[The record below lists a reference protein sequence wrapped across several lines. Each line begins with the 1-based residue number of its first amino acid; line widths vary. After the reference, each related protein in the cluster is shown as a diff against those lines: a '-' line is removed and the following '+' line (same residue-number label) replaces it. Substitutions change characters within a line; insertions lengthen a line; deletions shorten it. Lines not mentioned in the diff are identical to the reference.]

1 VSRTV
6 WPGAPFPLGPSWDGS
21 GTNFSLFSENAQ
33 RVELCL
39 FDDQDREERIDVRQ
53 QTAHNWHV
61 YLPGVG
67 PGQRYGY
74 RVDGPWEPEQGHR
87 FNPAK
92 LLIDPYAK
100 SIDGPIGF
108 GKARLLA
115 YVPGQE
121 DVRDDEDSAPAIPRS
136 VVIDDAFDW
145 EGDVRLDRPW
155 PETVIYELHVK
166 GFTKRLPGV
175 REDLRGTYAGLASDA
190 AIAYLSD
197 LGITAVELL
206 PVHHIADEDF
216 LVARGLS
223 NYWGYSTIGFFAPHS
238 GYAAT
243 GSRGEQVREFKGMV
257 KALHRAGIEV
267 ILDVVYNHTA
277 EGSHLGPTLSFK
289 GVDNAAYYRL
299 MPDDRRHYMY
309 FTGTGNSLNPVNPSV
324 LRLVMDSLRYF
335 VMECHVDGF
344 RFDLASALARE
355 LYDVDQLSAFFD
367 IIHQDPVLS
376 QVKLIAEPW
385 DVGPGGYQVGNFPIL
400 WSEWNG
406 MYRDTMRDFW
416 RGHTAV
422 AEFARRFT
430 GSSDLYQSDGR
441 HPSASIN
448 FVTCH
453 DGFTLRDLVSYDRKH
468 NEANLEDNRDGSDD
482 NRSWNCGVEGETD
495 DPDVN
500 ELRDRQ
506 TRNILATLLLSQGT
520 PMLLAGDELRRT
532 QRGNNNAYC
541 QDNELSWLDWDVDER
556 GQALLEFTKRL
567 LRLRGE
573 HPVFRRSAF
582 LTGEARQGSGAP
594 DVWWFRPDGRRVHA
608 RRVPER
614 LGDPDADLRRRAGR
628 RRLLHRPLQRVARSR
643 HVRAA
648 AHALRPPLGA
658 RALHGRARAAAERL
672 DPFRAGAGA
681 ASRSRAQGAAAGR
694 LTQLSVRGGCFR
706 TRRQTW
712 TTSGSNCV
720 PPALTRRR
728 KASSTGSASR

>member
-1 VSRTV
+1 V
-6 WPGAPFPLGPSWDGS
+6 PFPLGPTWDGS
-21 GTNFSLFSENAQ
+21 GTNFSLFSENAE

-39 FDDQDREERIDVRQ
+39 FDESDREERVVFANH
-53 QTAHNWHV
+53 TAHNWHA

-74 RVDGPWEPEQGHR
+74 RVHGPWEPKAGHR

-100 SIDGPIGF
+100 AIEGPIRYGR
-108 GKARLLA
+108 ARVLA
-115 YVPGQE
+115 YSSAGE
-121 DVRDDEDSAPAIPRS
+121 DVRDEEDSAPAIPHC
-136 VVIDDAFDW
+136 VVIDEAFDW
-145 EGDVRLDRPW
+145 EGDAPLARPW
-155 PETVIYELHVK
+155 AETVIYELHVK
-166 GFTKRLPGV
+166 GFTERLPGV
-175 REDLRGTYAGLASDA
+175 REDLRGTYAGLASEA
-190 AIAYLSD
+190 AIAHLQE
-197 LGITAVELL
+197 LGVTAVELL
-206 PVHHIADEDF
+206 PVHHIADEQF
-216 LVARGLS
+216 LVEKGLS
-223 NYWGYSTIGFFAPHS
+223 NYWGYSTIGFLAPHAA
-238 GYAAT
+238 YAAT
-243 GSRGEQVREFKGMV
+243 GTRGEQVREFKGMV

-277 EGSHLGPTLSFK
+277 EGNHLGPTLAFK

-299 MPDDRRHYMY
+299 MPDDPRHYMD

-324 LRLVMDSLRYF
+324 LRLIMDSLRYF
-335 VMECHVDGF
+335 ATECHVDGF

-355 LYDVDQLSAFFD
+355 LYDVDKLSAFFD
-367 IIHQDPVLS
+367 VIHQDPVLS

-430 GSSDLYQSDGR
+430 GSSDLYQDDGR

-453 DGFTLRDLVSYDRKH
+453 DGFTLRDLVSYSRKH

-495 DPDVN
+495 DSEIN
-500 ELRDRQ
+500 TLRDRQ
-506 TRNILATLLLSQGT
+506 ARNFLATLLLSQGA
-520 PMLLAGDELRRT
+520 PMLLAGDELSNT

-541 QDNELSWLDWDVDER
+541 QDNELSWLEWELGDRER
-556 GQALLEFTKRL
+556 GMLEFTKRL
-567 LRLRGE
+567 LRLRAE

-594 DVWWFRPDGRRVHA
+594 DVWWFRPDGRRMTQSDWSRGDA
-608 RRVPER
+608 FA
-614 LGDPDADLRRRAGR
+614 LGAFLNGGEIPTLTGEGEPVVDDSFIVLFNAWREPVTFVLPPTRFGR
-628 RRLLHRPLQRVARSR
+628 RWAHEVCTAEPELQPNGTVY
-643 HVRAA
+643 
-648 AHALRPPLGA
+648 P
-658 RALHGRARAAAERL
+658 ARAAVTLEGRALRL
-672 DPFRAGAGA
+672 
-681 ASRSRAQGAAAGR
+681 
-694 LTQLSVRGGCFR
+694 L
-706 TRRQTW
+706 RRV
-712 TTSGSNCV
+712 G
-720 PPALTRRR
+720 
-728 KASSTGSASR
+728 